1 MGRLRL
7 GAAIATCGA
16 VLAFTGAARAAQ
28 VVALEAGFRPD
39 ELGTP
44 TTIAFG
50 FHVSDSTA
58 GTVPSPVVGVDIY
71 LPAGMGLATSTLGLA
86 VCQPA
91 RLLELGINGCP
102 ANSRVGFGRAL
113 GELETEGEVVH
124 EAAMVQSVLGPNLN
138 HHEQLLF
145 YVECEEPVSTELIFS
160 GELRPSAS
168 PDFSSSVNTSVPLV
182 PTWPGGPNVAVTSF
196 SSTLGPRGLTYLRH
210 VGGHYVPFHPKGISV
225 PSRCPAGGFPFL
237 ATLSFLD
244 GSRVTARHV
253 VPCPG

>member
-1 MGRLRL
+1 M
-7 GAAIATCGA
+7 ATCGA
-16 VLAFTGAARAAQ
+16 ILAFAGAAHAAQ
-28 VVALEAGFRPD
+28 LVTLKAGFRPD

-50 FHVSDSTA
+50 FHVSDSIP

-91 RLLELGINGCP
+91 RLLEFGITGCP

-113 GELETEGEVVH
+113 GELATEGRVVH
-124 EAAMVQSVLGPNLN
+124 EAATVQSVLGPNLN

-145 YVECEEPVSTELIFS
+145 YVECDEPVSTELIFS
-160 GELRPSAS
+160 GELLPSAS
-168 PDFSSSVNTSVPLV
+168 PDFSSSLNTSIPLV
-182 PTWPGGPNVAVTSF
+182 PTWPSGPYIAVTSF

-210 VGGHYVPFHPKGISV
+210 VRGNYVPFHPKGISV
-225 PSRCPAGGFPFL
+225 PARCPPRGFPFL